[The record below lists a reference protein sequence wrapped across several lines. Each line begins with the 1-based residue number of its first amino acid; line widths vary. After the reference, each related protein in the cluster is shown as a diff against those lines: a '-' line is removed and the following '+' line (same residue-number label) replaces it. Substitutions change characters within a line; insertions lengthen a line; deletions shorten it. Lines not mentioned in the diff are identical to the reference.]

1 MSFNAIYMY
10 IAHTFRWAM
19 HTHTFPG
26 WLLLN
31 AHQKLKVLAG
41 VTDTVNFSTFVIN
54 LARLNPTNCS

>member
-10 IAHTFRWAM
+10 IAHTFRM
-19 HTHTFPG
+19 HTFPR

-41 VTDTVNFSTFVIN
+41 VTDTVNFSTFAIN
-54 LARLNPTNCS
+54 LARPNPKL